1 MKQVFQKGVLNI
13 VHGAKDQVNHL
24 LNHPDIRA
32 ISFVGSVPVAE
43 HVYRTGTHNLKRVQA
58 FGGAKNHMVVM
69 PDANKEQV
77 INNLVGASCGAAGQ
91 RCMAI
96 SVAVL
101 VGEAQNWTDDIKST
115 KHY

>member
-1 MKQVFQKGVLNI
+1 
-13 VHGAKDQVNHL
+13 
-24 LNHPDIRA
+24 
-32 ISFVGSVPVAE
+32 
-43 HVYRTGTHNLKRVQA
+43 
-58 FGGAKNHMVVM
+58 MVVM

-101 VGEAQNWTDDIKST
+101 VGEAQN
-115 KHY
+115 